1 MTGTPPGDGPGEPGP
16 AGAETPVT
24 VPVPAEGSGRAATG
38 WELPGGTGSAW
49 ELPPGSAPARELPA
63 ASWPGPAAGEQA
75 AGERAGAV
83 LTADDQPPAGGP
95 VTAGLPGDP
104 PPADG
109 RGRLGR
115 FPARR
120 GPREAGGRGRRPRGR
135 TRWRTAFFVVAALA
149 VVAGVSW
156 ALFGDRLL
164 VVRSVAVSGTRL
176 VAPQQVLDAAA
187 VPVGTPLATV
197 DSAAV
202 IHRVEM
208 IRQVA
213 SARVSKDWP
222 DRLVITVTE
231 RVPVMG
237 VKMAGGGYD
246 LVDKSG
252 VIVRWAA
259 AKPTALPQLS
269 TTLTGSAL
277 AGSPAAS
284 TAAGVLAELQPALAK
299 QVKQVRPETVA
310 SGTEQV
316 TLDLRSGQTVQWGG
330 TDDAAQKNREL
341 TVLLPGGAR
350 HIDVSSPGTVVTR

>member
-1 MTGTPPGDGPGEPGP
+1 
-16 AGAETPVT
+16 
-24 VPVPAEGSGRAATG
+24 
-38 WELPGGTGSAW
+38 
-49 ELPPGSAPARELPA
+49 
-63 ASWPGPAAGEQA
+63 
-75 AGERAGAV
+75 
-83 LTADDQPPAGGP
+83 
-95 VTAGLPGDP
+95 
-104 PPADG
+104 
-109 RGRLGR
+109 
-115 FPARR
+115 
-120 GPREAGGRGRRPRGR
+120 
-135 TRWRTAFFVVAALA
+135 
-149 VVAGVSW
+149 
-156 ALFGDRLL
+156 
-164 VVRSVAVSGTRL
+164 
-176 VAPQQVLDAAA
+176 
-187 VPVGTPLATV
+187 
-197 DSAAV
+197 
-202 IHRVEM
+202 
-208 IRQVA
+208 
-213 SARVSKDWP
+213 
-222 DRLVITVTE
+222 
-231 RVPVMG
+231 
-237 VKMAGGGYD
+237 MAGGGYD